1 MKHRVVITGMGVIS
15 PIGNGLQAFS
25 HGLFA
30 GHCGIKGMPEL
41 ADYGFRSQL
50 GAVPEE
56 DTHLTELMQK
66 YGTQKASMVL
76 NYALAAGLEAWES
89 AGLNIPADFDGDA
102 DPHTGALIGT
112 GMGSV
117 DSTAGHIVPN
127 SRADKKRKLRS
138 TVIEQ
143 NMPNAPAAHLGMI
156 LGLGNRISASSSACA
171 TGTEAIIT
179 AAERIAEGKA
189 HRMLAGGS
197 EAFSPYSWI
206 GFDVMRVLAQNKN
219 EVPEMASCP
228 LSSEASGFVP
238 GAGAGIL
245 LLESMDSALERGAD
259 ILAEYGGGFVNS
271 GGMRH
276 GGSMTAPSSV
286 SVIACL
292 RAALSDAGVSPEEID
307 YINGHL
313 SSTMADVLEIEN
325 LSTALN
331 LGNRDFPYINS
342 MKGQTGHCIG
352 AGGAIET
359 IAAILQMKQSKLAA
373 SVNSRPL
380 HAGIT
385 KIIDEK
391 CIPEQNMN
399 ININS
404 LLKTSFG
411 FGDVNACLVLKRSD
425 FF

>member
-15 PIGNGLQAFS
+15 PIGNGMQAFS
-25 HGLFA
+25 NGLFT
-30 GHCGIKGMPEL
+30 GQCGIKSMPEL

-56 DTHLTELMQK
+56 DTYLRDLMQK

-89 AGLNIPADFDGDA
+89 AGLSIPGDFDGDA

-127 SRADKKRKLRS
+127 SRPDKKRKLRS
-138 TVIEQ
+138 TIIEQ

-179 AAERIAEGKA
+179 AAERIAQGKA

-197 EAFSPYSWI
+197 EAYSPYSWI
-206 GFDVMRVLAQNKN
+206 GFDVMRVLARKKN
-219 EVPEMASCP
+219 DRPETASCP
-228 LSSEASGFVP
+228 MSDEATGFVP
-238 GAGAGIL
+238 GAGAGVL
-245 LLESMDSALERGAD
+245 LLESLESAKKRNAS

-286 SVIACL
+286 SVLACV
-292 RAALSDAGVSPEEID
+292 REALSDAGVSAEKID

-313 SSTMADVLEIEN
+313 SSTMADVLEIQN

-331 LGNRDFPYINS
+331 LSNRDFPYINS
-342 MKGQTGHCIG
+342 TKGQTGHCIG
-352 AGGAIET
+352 AAGAIET

-373 SVNSRPL
+373 SLNSRPL

-385 KIIDEK
+385 KLIDEK

-399 ININS
+399 ININT

-425 FF
+425 LF